1 MNNNQLEELKMRWI
15 GILRIKASREHED
28 RKAGMV
34 VPSPSIDDICNEL
47 EAFFTAL
54 SLLPHD

>member
-1 MNNNQLEELKMRWI
+1 MNKKQLEELKMRWI
-15 GILRIKASREHED
+15 GILRIKAYREHED
-28 RKAGMV
+28 RKPGIV
-34 VPSPSIDDICNEL
+34 VPSPSIDDICNEM